1 MCNVK
6 RFFLFVF
13 ICLPAVLLAQD
24 GTTSKVVA
32 TLPFRIFDRYLIIP
46 ATVTNSSDTLHF
58 IFDTGAEITTLSQ
71 ETANTLKL
79 ESKEISGMSG
89 TDDVVINVPITT
101 ISLLYLSKTRIPFLK
116 VYLEKQKEFRGSP
129 VPIDGIIGV
138 DLLKAFVV
146 TIDYEHQQML
156 LYRSG
161 KTPTDIKGKRM
172 PLSLNFKTPVI
183 EAMIQLPDGKTI
195 ANRYHFISGGEYGIL
210 FNWPFVEKYNLT
222 TALPVINSDKVQ
234 DLFKVLTYTNT
245 TVPFLAMGAHRVDQV
260 PASYSKDVDDAG
272 SMTEVAGS
280 IGYFVWKQ
288 FRSITIN
295 YNERELFLEK

>member
-6 RFFLFVF
+6 KYFLFIL
-13 ICLPAVLLAQD
+13 ICLPALIFAQD

-32 TLPFRIFDRYLIIP
+32 TLPFRIVDRYLVIP
-46 ATVTNSSDTLHF
+46 ATVTSSIDTLHF

-71 ETANTLKL
+71 ETAKTLKL
-79 ESKEISGMSG
+79 ESTEVSGMSG
-89 TDDVVINVPITT
+89 TDDVVINVPTTT
-101 ISLLYLSKTRIPFLK
+101 ISLLYLAKTRIPFVK
-116 VYLEKQKEFRGSP
+116 VYLENLREFRDSP
-129 VPIDGIIGV
+129 IRIDGIIGV
-138 DLLKAFVV
+138 DLLKNFVV

-161 KTPTDIKGKRM
+161 KTPADIKGKRM
-172 PLSLNFKTPVI
+172 PLALNFKTPAI

-210 FNWPFVEKYNLT
+210 FNWPFVEKYQLNT
-222 TALPVINSDKVQ
+222 VLPVLSTDKVQ

-245 TVPFLAMGAHRVDQV
+245 VVPFLAMGAHRVDEV

-272 SMTEVAGS
+272 SITEVAGS
-280 IGYFVWKQ
+280 IGYFVWKR

>member
-6 RFFLFVF
+6 KLLLLIF
-13 ICLPAVLLAQD
+13 ICLPALTFAQD
-24 GTTSKVVA
+24 VTNSKVVA
-32 TLPFRIFDRYLIIP
+32 TLHFQIFDKYLIIP
-46 ATVTNSSDTLHF
+46 ATVTNSIDTLHF
-58 IFDTGAEITTLSQ
+58 IFDTGAEITTFNQ
-71 ETANTLKL
+71 ETAKTLKL
-79 ESKEISGMSG
+79 ESKEMAGMSG

-101 ISLLYLSKTRIPFLK
+101 IGLLYFAKTRIPFVK
-116 VYLEKQKEFRGSP
+116 VYLENLAQFRDSP
-129 VPIDGIIGV
+129 VRIDGIIGV
-138 DLLKAFVV
+138 DLLKTFVV
-146 TIDYEHQQML
+146 TIDYEHQEMR

-161 KTPTDIKGKRM
+161 KTPPDVKGKRM
-172 PLSLNFKTPVI
+172 PLALNFKTPVI
-183 EAMIQLPDGKTI
+183 EAMIQLPDGNTI

-210 FNWPFVEKYNLT
+210 FNWPFVEKYNLS
-222 TALPVINSDKVQ
+222 TALPTLNKDKVQ

-245 TVPFLAMGAHRVDQV
+245 TVPFLAMGAHRIEQV

-288 FRSITIN
+288 FRSLTIN